1 MSRTLYLVCYDVA
14 DARRLRRVHKLVM
27 AYAIG
32 GQKSFYECWLTVSE
46 LRELRANLTLEI
58 DAELDRVH
66 LFQLDSRMQ
75 PMFFGVAS
83 RAAMQPFM
91 IV

>member
-1 MSRTLYLVCYDVA
+1 MSRILYLVCYDVA
-14 DARRLRRVHKLVM
+14 DARRLRRVHKLVK

-46 LRELRANLTLEI
+46 LCELRENLALEI

-75 PMFFGVAS
+75 PMLFGVAC

>member
-32 GQKSFYECWLTVSE
+32 GQKSFYECWLTVPE
-46 LRELRANLTLEI
+46 LRDMRANLAAEI
-58 DAELDRVH
+58 DVELDRVH
-66 LFQLDSRMQ
+66 LFQLDSRMH
-75 PMFFGVAS
+75 PMFFGVACQ
-83 RAAMQPFM
+83 AAMQPFM